1 MPRVL
6 MFTTLVPEN
15 VSELVGVAP
24 EEYDVEV
31 RPTALPDAEK
41 TSLVADADFLILF
54 PSVLSNDVL
63 RAAQK
68 LKLIQL
74 VSAGFDKMDI
84 ELCRELGIPVANN
97 GGANSIDVAEHAVML
112 MLACYRRLVEMDA
125 NVRRGAWKE
134 IDSGLTTF
142 ALHGKTVGLV
152 GLGNI
157 GKQTARLLRPF
168 GVKLVYADEFAASDK
183 IERELAVERLPLDDL
198 LQTVDVV
205 SLHVPLNDSTQG
217 LIGERELGLMKP
229 SAILINTCRGPVVDE
244 AALAT
249 ALRSGSI
256 AGAGLDV
263 MQAEPPAGDNP
274 LLRFSNVTVTPH
286 TAGVTHDTWARRG
299 EFVFQNLERVWQ
311 GKPPLAL
318 VS

>member
-157 GKQTARLLRPF
+157 GRQTARLLRPF